1 MSDDKYSTEIYS
13 EQYLELMEV
22 AINESLALGFTN
34 APRVGV
40 KENISND
47 ILDSTQELAF
57 DRLYPHLYNIVPGY
71 WGNSCQT
78 LSTHVFAYLTSIGI
92 RCDIVIGEVE
102 INGTLEFDATLG
114 NLKHEYQSP
123 VELHGGQ
130 YLHAWV
136 SLGGDTIIDAGLPD
150 RIIKNY
156 KFPEKYMP
164 PIMVGRASEISRKFR
179 ARHQPLLIGT
189 DFIAKTNSCNP
200 LDILKEYSPQS
211 NSPAND

>member
-1 MSDDKYSTEIYS
+1 MPEDKYSTEIYS
-13 EQYLELMEV
+13 EKYLALMDI
-22 AINESLALGFTN
+22 AISESLALGFMN
-34 APRVGV
+34 APRVGAA
-40 KENISND
+40 EYISNEV
-47 ILDSTQELAF
+47 LESTQKLAF
-57 DRLYPHLYNIVPGY
+57 DRLYPDLYKILPRY

-102 INGTLEFDATLG
+102 VNGTLEFDTTLS

-123 VELHGGQ
+123 VEIHGGQ

-150 RIIKNY
+150 RMIKNY

-179 ARHQPLLIGT
+179 AQHQPLLIGT
-189 DFIAKTNSCNP
+189 DFLAKTNSYNP
-200 LDILKEYSPQS
+200 LDILKKYS
-211 NSPAND
+211 AL